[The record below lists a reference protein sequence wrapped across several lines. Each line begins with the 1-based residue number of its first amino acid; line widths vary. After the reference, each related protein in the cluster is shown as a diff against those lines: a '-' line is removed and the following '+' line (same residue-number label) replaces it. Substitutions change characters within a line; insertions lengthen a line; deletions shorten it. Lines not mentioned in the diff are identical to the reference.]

1 MQGEGYIPKEKVIN
15 ILKERY
21 KNIFILYDND
31 FNVSE
36 NHGRILGNKIANLF
50 GLRQIEIPDVYQ
62 SKDPSDLCKNFDRAT
77 LKKVVNQLISENLN
91 NNF

>member
-1 MQGEGYIPKEKVIN
+1 MAAPTTNPPCEPP
-15 ILKERY
+15 L
-21 KNIFILYDND
+21 
-31 FNVSE
+31 
-36 NHGRILGNKIANLF
+36 IANLF

-77 LKKVVNQLISENLN
+77 LKTVVNQLISENLN